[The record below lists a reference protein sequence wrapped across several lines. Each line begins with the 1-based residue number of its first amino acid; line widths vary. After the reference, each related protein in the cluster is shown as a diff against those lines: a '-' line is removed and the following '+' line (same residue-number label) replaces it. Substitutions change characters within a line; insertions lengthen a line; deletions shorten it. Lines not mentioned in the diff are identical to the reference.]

1 MLLNTNS
8 IRPHGSRF
16 CILTLSCVLAT
27 QNRAQETRAPGGN
40 ELQQI
45 TVTAKKTIQDE
56 EVTQRVAA
64 ALHANPYILDDHV
77 TITTK
82 DGVVTLHGLALDNW
96 DVMQMKRLIRKM
108 PGVRQVVDNLD
119 VVMTGD

>member
-1 MLLNTNS
+1 
-8 IRPHGSRF
+8 
-16 CILTLSCVLAT
+16 LAT

-40 ELQQI
+40 LQQI
-45 TVTAKKTIQDE
+45 TVTARRVFQDE

-64 ALHANPYILDDHV
+64 ALHADPYILDDHV

-96 DVMQMKRLIRKM
+96 DVIQMKRLIWKM
-108 PGVRQVVDNLD
+108 PGVRQVVDKLD
-119 VVMTGD
+119 VLMTGD

>member
-1 MLLNTNS
+1 MLLNANS
-8 IRPHGSRF
+8 IRSHGSRL

-27 QNRAQETRAPGGN
+27 QNRAQETRAPNGD
-40 ELQQI
+40 LQQI
-45 TVTAKKTIQDE
+45 TVTARRVFQDQ

-64 ALHANPYILDDHV
+64 ALHADPYILDDHV

-96 DVMQMKRLIRKM
+96 DVIQMKRLIRKM

-119 VVMTGD
+119 VLMTGD